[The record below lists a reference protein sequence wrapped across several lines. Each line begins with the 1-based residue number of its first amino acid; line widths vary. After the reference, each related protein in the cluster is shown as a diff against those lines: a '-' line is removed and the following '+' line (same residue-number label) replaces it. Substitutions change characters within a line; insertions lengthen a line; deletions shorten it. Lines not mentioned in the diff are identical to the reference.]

1 LQVPA
6 MRCMY
11 RGRRKLQRSFR
22 KLRRTRGEAAV
33 TSLRSKKTAFFLVLV
48 GYLSAAL
55 FYRWPFGG
63 VSDRV
68 WALLCPVCG
77 CILFAPWVTQTSRL
91 IRYTLFF
98 GTLNAAVFLILG
110 MAAMGVIKFLVPPRQ
125 SQDPQNK
132 GSVGN

>member
-1 LQVPA
+1 
-6 MRCMY
+6 
-11 RGRRKLQRSFR
+11 
-22 KLRRTRGEAAV
+22 V
-33 TSLRSKKTAFFLVLV
+33 TSLRWKKTAFFLVLV

-63 VSDRV
+63 VTDRV

-98 GTLNAAVFLILG
+98 GTLNAAAFLILG
-110 MAAMGVIKFLVPPRQ
+110 MAATGIIKFLVWLRQ
-125 SQDPQNK
+125 SQDPHRTRE
-132 GSVGN
+132 V